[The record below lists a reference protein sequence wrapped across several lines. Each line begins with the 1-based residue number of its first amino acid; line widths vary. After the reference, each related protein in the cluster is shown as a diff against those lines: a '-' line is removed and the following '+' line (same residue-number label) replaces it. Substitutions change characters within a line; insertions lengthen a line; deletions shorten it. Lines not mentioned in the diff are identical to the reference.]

1 MPPVSA
7 FQLVLLAYNL
17 ALGLAVG
24 TSAARS
30 TIFANLGIPTFMWLL
45 VGLLAFEVVAGLVMN
60 KHPATLLS
68 MPWRIAG
75 LSASFAAC
83 YLTLGALTAS

>member
-7 FQLVLLAYNL
+7 FHLVFLAYNL

-24 TSAARS
+24 TSEARS
-30 TIFANLGIPTFMWLL
+30 TTFAALGIPTFLWL
-45 VGLLAFEVVAGLVMN
+45 VAGLFVFEVVAGLVMN
-60 KHPATLLS
+60 KHPAVLLS
-68 MPWRIAG
+68 MPWRIGG
-75 LSASFAAC
+75 LSASLVAF